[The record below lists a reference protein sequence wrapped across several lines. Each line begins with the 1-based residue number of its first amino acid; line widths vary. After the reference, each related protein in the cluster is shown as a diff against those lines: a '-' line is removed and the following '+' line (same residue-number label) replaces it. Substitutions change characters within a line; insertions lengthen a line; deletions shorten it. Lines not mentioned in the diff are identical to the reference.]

1 MSERPTILLLPGL
14 LCDATIWE
22 AQRAALAPFAEIRI
36 ADLSQFDSIDTMA
49 RSALA
54 LADGPLIAI
63 GHSMGARVA
72 MEMVRLVPERI
83 EKLVLID
90 TGVDARRDG
99 EEVKRQAMIDLA
111 YAEGMGALADRWLPP
126 MLHEARVEDQMLLA
140 PLKAMVMRATPE
152 QHHRQIQALLNRP
165 NVRPHLPN
173 IACPTLVMV
182 GRQDRW
188 SPLAQ
193 HEEMASLIPNA
204 ELVVIEDSGHMS
216 LLEQPEQVSRALLRF
231 LGFKNDETSADP
243 AASREMNAMSEN
255 GTPDRI
261 PDTPLFDRKRSLRGY
276 RINKMAM
283 GLSNPANREAFRDN
297 ESAYLDRFGLTPEEK
312 EAVMTRNWREMVRLG
327 GNLFFILKISAVD
340 PVRITEI
347 GAHQAGMEHADFLRD
362 RLGKK

>member
-1 MSERPTILLLPGL
+1 MSERPTVVLLPGL
-14 LCDATIWE
+14 LCDASIWE
-22 AQRAALAPFAEIRI
+22 AQRAALEPHADIRI
-36 ADLSQFDSIDTMA
+36 ADFSQLDSIEAMA

-72 MEMVRLVPERI
+72 MEMVRLAPERI
-83 EKLVLID
+83 EKLALID
-90 TGVDARRDG
+90 TGVDARREG
-99 EEVKRQAMIDLA
+99 EEAKRQAMIDLA
-111 YAEGMGALADRWLPP
+111 FAEGMGALADRWLPP
-126 MLHEARVEDQMLLA
+126 MVHEDRIGDRTLLA

-152 QHHRQIQALLNRP
+152 QHDRQIQALLNRP
-165 NVRPHLPN
+165 NVRPHLPS

-193 HEEMASLIPNA
+193 HEEMASLIPGA

-216 LLEQPEQVSRALLRF
+216 LLEQPDQVSEALLRF
-231 LGFKNDETSADP
+231 LGFTNENASANR
-243 AASREMNAMSEN
+243 AAGREAKPMAEN
-255 GTPDRI
+255 GDRI

-283 GLSNPANREAFRDN
+283 GLSNPANREAFREN
-297 ESAYLDRFGLTPEEK
+297 ESAYLDRFGLTSEEK
-312 EAVMTRNWREMVRLG
+312 DAVMTRNWREMVRLG

>member
-1 MSERPTILLLPGL
+1 MSTRPTIVLLPGL
-14 LCDATIWE
+14 LCDASIWE
-22 AQRAALAPFAEIRI
+22 AQRAALAPHAEIRI
-36 ADLSQFDSIDTMA
+36 ADFSQLDSIDAMA
-49 RSALA
+49 RSALG

-72 MEMVRLVPERI
+72 MEMVRLAPGRI
-83 EKLVLID
+83 EKLALID
-90 TGVDARRDG
+90 TGVDSRRDG
-99 EEVKRQAMIDLA
+99 EAEKRQILIDLA
-111 YAEGMGALADRWLPP
+111 FAEGMEALAERWLPP
-126 MLHEARVEDQMLLA
+126 MLHEGRVGDQALLA

-152 QHHRQIQALLNRP
+152 QHHRQIKALLNRP
-165 NVRPHLPN
+165 NVRPHLEA

-231 LGFKNDETSADP
+231 LGFEKDHSGADR
-243 AASREMNAMSEN
+243 AALGEVKPMGDDAV
-255 GTPDRI
+255 PDRI
-261 PDTPLFDRKRSLRGY
+261 PDTPLFDRKRSLQGY

-283 GLSNPANREAFRDN
+283 GLGDPANREAFREN